1 MATKKT
7 RTPRGHQGR
16 QGTLAWLEGRSRG
29 AEYWWNRSLQ
39 AAEKLGASYQ
49 SGLTLV
55 ERGRRRKAAHDLQ
68 RGASILVSLGIEARM
83 AERYP
88 LL

>member
-29 AEYWWNRSLQ
+29 AEYWWNRSLL

-55 ERGRRRKAAHDLQ
+55 
-68 RGASILVSLGIEARM
+68 
-83 AERYP
+83 
-88 LL
+88 